1 MSFYRFCEWLSQTN
15 FSIALREQPYDYSVL
30 LIIHVLSLAVFGG
43 VVVMGNLRVLGLA
56 MRSVPVSEVI
66 GQFRPWKWTGFVV
79 IFITGMLL
87 TISDPVEY
95 RDNIMYWI
103 STALLIAV
111 GVNAFIFSR
120 GVYQSVATWD
130 TAAIAPESARRWAQV
145 SLFLWIAL
153 VFAGRGIAFF

>member
-1 MSFYRFCEWLSQTN
+1 
-15 FSIALREQPYDYSVL
+15 
-30 LIIHVLSLAVFGG
+30 
-43 VVVMGNLRVLGLA
+43 
-56 MRSVPVSEVI
+56 
-66 GQFRPWKWTGFVV
+66 
-79 IFITGMLL
+79 
-87 TISDPVEY
+87 
-95 RDNIMYWI
+95 MYWI

-130 TAAIAPESARRWAQV
+130 TAAIAPESAKRWAQV